1 MNHSEETKKK
11 FKFRAGAV
19 YAVLALCVAGVGIA
33 TWYSTSA
40 KLLPDAQEESKPS
53 ETITAKIDADD
64 VTKLP
69 APVITTGPDTS
80 QDATPENAGGQEGT
94 TEEGGVAVLASKD
107 SVARAETFSL
117 PMEAGI
123 AKTFSNGE
131 MVQSKTMG
139 DWRVHNGVDFK
150 GTVGDA
156 VKAINNGVVKAVYD
170 DVLWGTVVEIDHG
183 QGMIAKYCGL
193 GKGSTPEVGEKVNI
207 NDRVGNLGTIPIE
220 NADEPHLHL
229 EIWQDG
235 KAVEPLSAMGKD
247 QNGEQK

>member
-40 KLLPDAQEESKPS
+40 KLLPNAQD
-53 ETITAKIDADD
+53 ETTTEGITAKIAADE
-64 VTKLP
+64 L
-69 APVITTGPDTS
+69 TTVPDPGMTTS
-80 QDATPENAGGQEGT
+80 PDLSEDATPENDGDAGND

-117 PMEAGI
+117 PLEAGI
-123 AKTFSNGE
+123 AKAYSNGE

-193 GKGSTPEVGEKVNI
+193 GKGSTPEVGEKVKI

-220 NADEPHLHL
+220 SADDVHLHL
-229 EIWQDG
+229 EILQDG
-235 KAVEPLSAMGKD
+235 KAVEPLAAMGKD

>member
-40 KLLPDAQEESKPS
+40 KLLPDAQD
-53 ETITAKIDADD
+53 ETTTEGITAKIAADELTTVPD
-64 VTKLP
+64 PVTPTLP
-69 APVITTGPDTS
+69 DLS
-80 QDATPENAGGQEGT
+80 EDATPENNGDAENV

-117 PMEAGI
+117 PLEAGI
-123 AKTFSNGE
+123 AKAYSNGE

-193 GKGSTPEVGEKVNI
+193 GKGSTPEVGEKVKI

-220 NADEPHLHL
+220 SADDVHLHL
-229 EIWQDG
+229 EILQDG
-235 KAVEPLSAMGKD
+235 KAVEPLAAMGKD

>member
-19 YAVLALCVAGVGIA
+19 YAILALCVAGVGIA

-40 KLLPDAQEESKPS
+40 KLLPNTQDETTS
-53 ETITAKIDADD
+53 EGITAKIDADD
-64 VTKLP
+64 LTKASDPVT
-69 APVITTGPDTS
+69 TTKPDTS
-80 QDATPENAGGQEGT
+80 KDATPENSGDAESP

-117 PMEAGI
+117 PLEAGI
-123 AKTFSNGE
+123 AKAYSNGE

-183 QGMIAKYCGL
+183 QGMVAKYCGL
-193 GKGSTPEVGEKVNI
+193 GKGSTPEVGEKVSI

-220 NADEPHLHL
+220 SADDVHLHL

-235 KAVEPLSAMGKD
+235 KAVEPLAAMGKD

>member
-40 KLLPDAQEESKPS
+40 KLLPDAQS
-53 ETITAKIDADD
+53 ETTTEGITAKIAADELTTVPD
-64 VTKLP
+64 PVTPTLP
-69 APVITTGPDTS
+69 DLS
-80 QDATPENAGGQEGT
+80 EDATPENNGDAENV

-117 PMEAGI
+117 PLEAGI
-123 AKTFSNGE
+123 AKTYSNGE

-193 GKGSTPEVGEKVNI
+193 GKGSTPEVGEKVKI

-220 NADEPHLHL
+220 SADDVHLHL
-229 EIWQDG
+229 EIFQDG
-235 KAVEPLSAMGKD
+235 KAVEPLAAMGKD

>member
-40 KLLPDAQEESKPS
+40 KLLPDAQS
-53 ETITAKIDADD
+53 ETTTEGITAKIAADE
-64 VTKLP
+64 L
-69 APVITTGPDTS
+69 TTVPDPGMTTS
-80 QDATPENAGGQEGT
+80 PDLSEDATPENNGDAENV

-117 PMEAGI
+117 PLEAGI
-123 AKTFSNGE
+123 AKAYSNGE

-193 GKGSTPEVGEKVNI
+193 GKGSTPEVGEKVKI

-220 NADEPHLHL
+220 SADDVHLHL
-229 EIWQDG
+229 EILQDG
-235 KAVEPLSAMGKD
+235 KAVEPLAAMGKD

>member
-69 APVITTGPDTS
+69 DPVITTGPDTS
-80 QDATPENAGGQEGT
+80 QDATPESASGQEGA

>member
-40 KLLPDAQEESKPS
+40 KLLPNTQD
-53 ETITAKIDADD
+53 ETTTEGITAKIDADD
-64 VTKLP
+64 LTNVTD
-69 APVITTGPDTS
+69 PVTTTLAGLS
-80 QDATPENAGGQEGT
+80 EDATPENDGGAENG

-117 PMEAGI
+117 PLEAGI
-123 AKTFSNGE
+123 AKAYSNGE

-170 DVLWGTVVEIDHG
+170 DVLWGTIVEIDHG

-193 GKGSTPEVGEKVNI
+193 GKGSTPEVGEKVKI

-220 NADEPHLHL
+220 SADDVHLHL
-229 EIWQDG
+229 EILQDG
-235 KAVEPLSAMGKD
+235 KAVEPLAAMGKD

>member
-40 KLLPDAQEESKPS
+40 KLLPDAQS
-53 ETITAKIDADD
+53 ETTTEGITAKIAADELTTVPD
-64 VTKLP
+64 PVTPTLP
-69 APVITTGPDTS
+69 DLS
-80 QDATPENAGGQEGT
+80 EDATPENNGDAESA

-117 PMEAGI
+117 PLEAGI
-123 AKTFSNGE
+123 AKAYSNGE

-193 GKGSTPEVGEKVNI
+193 GKGSTPEVGEKVKI

-220 NADEPHLHL
+220 SADDVHLHL
-229 EIWQDG
+229 EILQDG

>member
-40 KLLPDAQEESKPS
+40 KLLPNAQD
-53 ETITAKIDADD
+53 ETTTEGITAKIAADELTTVPDPGMTTSPDLSEDA
-64 VTKLP
+64 
-69 APVITTGPDTS
+69 A
-80 QDATPENAGGQEGT
+80 PENNGDAENV

-117 PMEAGI
+117 PLEAGI
-123 AKTFSNGE
+123 AKAYSNGE

-193 GKGSTPEVGEKVNI
+193 GKGSTPEVGEKVKI

-220 NADEPHLHL
+220 SADDVHLHL
-229 EIWQDG
+229 EILQDG
-235 KAVEPLSAMGKD
+235 KAVEPLAAMGKD

>member
-40 KLLPDAQEESKPS
+40 KLLPNAQS
-53 ETITAKIDADD
+53 ETTTEGITAKIAADD
-64 VTKLP
+64 LTTVPDPVTQ
-69 APVITTGPDTS
+69 TTPDLS
-80 QDATPENAGGQEGT
+80 EDAAPENDRDAENA

-117 PMEAGI
+117 PLEAGI

-193 GKGSTPEVGEKVNI
+193 GKGSTPEVGEKVKI

-220 NADEPHLHL
+220 SADDVHLHL
-229 EIWQDG
+229 EILQDG
-235 KAVEPLSAMGKD
+235 KAVEPLAAMGKD

>member
-40 KLLPDAQEESKPS
+40 KLLPDAQS
-53 ETITAKIDADD
+53 ETTTEGITAKIAADELTTVPD
-64 VTKLP
+64 PVTP
-69 APVITTGPDTS
+69 TS
-80 QDATPENAGGQEGT
+80 EDATPENNGDAENV

-117 PMEAGI
+117 PLEAGI
-123 AKTFSNGE
+123 AKAYSNGE

-193 GKGSTPEVGEKVNI
+193 GKGSTPEVGEKVKI

-220 NADEPHLHL
+220 SADDVHLHL
-229 EIWQDG
+229 EILQDG
-235 KAVEPLSAMGKD
+235 KAVEPLAAMGKD

>member
-40 KLLPDAQEESKPS
+40 KLLPNAQD
-53 ETITAKIDADD
+53 ETTTEGITAKIAADD
-64 VTKLP
+64 L
-69 APVITTGPDTS
+69 TTVPDPGMTTS
-80 QDATPENAGGQEGT
+80 PDLSEDATPENNGDAENV

-117 PMEAGI
+117 PLEAGI
-123 AKTFSNGE
+123 AKAYSNGE

-193 GKGSTPEVGEKVNI
+193 GKGSTPEVGEKVKI

-220 NADEPHLHL
+220 SADDVHLHL
-229 EIWQDG
+229 EILQDG
-235 KAVEPLSAMGKD
+235 KAVEPLAAMGKD